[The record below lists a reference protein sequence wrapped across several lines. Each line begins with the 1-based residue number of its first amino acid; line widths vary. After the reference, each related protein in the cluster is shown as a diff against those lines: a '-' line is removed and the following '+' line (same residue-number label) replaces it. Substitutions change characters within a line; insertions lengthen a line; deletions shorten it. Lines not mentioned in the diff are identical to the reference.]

1 MGRLTMSA
9 TTNGRKGP
17 LTDLRVI
24 EMGQLLAGPFCG
36 QLLADFGAE
45 VIKIEPPG
53 VGDPMREWGREKPHG
68 KSLWWPVIARNKKSI
83 TLDARRP
90 EGQDLLRKLVERSD
104 ILLENF
110 RPGTMERWN
119 LGYDALSRINPR
131 LVMIRVSGYGQTGPY
146 ASRAGFGAVG
156 EALGG
161 LRYVVGDPST
171 PPSRMGISIGDTLAA
186 MFAALGGV
194 MAIHAR
200 ERTGRGQVVDSA
212 IYESVLAV
220 MESLITEYDQA
231 GYIRER
237 TGAILPNVAP
247 SNVYPTK
254 DGKMILIAAN
264 QDAVFKRL
272 AQAMGRPEL
281 AEDRRYA
288 THSAR
293 GARQKELDESI
304 AAWTSTIDGA
314 ALADLLDKQGVPNGH
329 IYRAPEMLKDPHF
342 AAREAIVRVAHRS
355 FGRLAMQNVVPRL
368 SETPGKVVSAGP
380 ELAEHNDEVYRGL
393 LGLNEATI
401 EKLRA
406 ERVI

>member
-119 LGYDALSRINPR
+119 LGYDALSKINPR

-304 AAWTSTIDGA
+304 AAWTSTIDGE
-314 ALADLLDKQGVPNGH
+314 ALTDLLDKQAVPNGH
-329 IYRAPEMLKDPHF
+329 IYRAPEMLEDPHF

>member
-1 MGRLTMSA
+1 
-9 TTNGRKGP
+9 
-17 LTDLRVI
+17 
-24 EMGQLLAGPFCG
+24 
-36 QLLADFGAE
+36 
-45 VIKIEPPG
+45 
-53 VGDPMREWGREKPHG
+53 
-68 KSLWWPVIARNKKSI
+68 
-83 TLDARRP
+83 
-90 EGQDLLRKLVERSD
+90 
-104 ILLENF
+104 
-110 RPGTMERWN
+110 
-119 LGYDALSRINPR
+119 
-131 LVMIRVSGYGQTGPY
+131 
-146 ASRAGFGAVG
+146 
-156 EALGG
+156 
-161 LRYVVGDPST
+161 
-171 PPSRMGISIGDTLAA
+171 
-186 MFAALGGV
+186 
-194 MAIHAR
+194 
-200 ERTGRGQVVDSA
+200 
-212 IYESVLAV
+212 
-220 MESLITEYDQA
+220 
-231 GYIRER
+231 
-237 TGAILPNVAP
+237 
-247 SNVYPTK
+247 
-254 DGKMILIAAN
+254 
-264 QDAVFKRL
+264 L

>member
-1 MGRLTMSA
+1 MSA
-9 TTNGRKGP
+9 TTNDRSGP

-45 VIKIEPPG
+45 VIKVEPPG
-53 VGDPMREWGREKPHG
+53 IGDPIREWGREKLHG

-90 EGQDLLRKLVERSD
+90 EGQDLLRKLVEKSD
-104 ILLENF
+104 ILIENF

-119 LGYDALSRINPR
+119 LGYDELSKINPR

-146 ASRAGFGAVG
+146 ASRAGFGAIG

-200 ERTGRGQVVDSA
+200 ERTGCGQVVDSA
-212 IYESVLAV
+212 IYEAVLAV

-231 GYIRER
+231 GHIRER
-237 TGAILPNVAP
+237 TGATLPNVAP

-272 AQAMGRPEL
+272 AEAMGRPEL
-281 AEDRRYA
+281 AEDPRYA

-304 AAWTSTIDGA
+304 ADWTSTIDGK
-314 ALADLLDKQGVPNGH
+314 ALADLLNKHGVPNGH
-329 IYRAPEMLKDPHF
+329 IYRAPEMLEDPHF
-342 AAREAIVRVAHRS
+342 AAREAIVRVTHRS
-355 FGRLAMQNVVPRL
+355 
-368 SETPGKVVSAGP
+368 
-380 ELAEHNDEVYRGL
+380 
-393 LGLNEATI
+393 
-401 EKLRA
+401 
-406 ERVI
+406 

>member
-119 LGYDALSRINPR
+119 LGYDALSKINPR

-254 DGKMILIAAN
+254 DGKMTLIAAN

-272 AQAMGRPEL
+272 MQAMERPEL

-304 AAWTSTIDGA
+304 ADWTSTIDGK

-329 IYRAPEMLKDPHF
+329 IYRAPEMLEDPHF

>member
-119 LGYDALSRINPR
+119 LGYDALSKINPR

-304 AAWTSTIDGA
+304 AAWTSTIDGE
-314 ALADLLDKQGVPNGH
+314 ALTDLLDKQGVPNGH
-329 IYRAPEMLKDPHF
+329 IYRAPEMLEDPHF

-355 FGRLAMQNVVPRL
+355 FGRLAMQNVVPKL

-393 LGLNEATI
+393 LGLDEATI